1 MLAIVDDASRDVRGI
16 AHRMMPR
23 ALGRLGLVPA
33 LEDMLRKSLSSPGMR
48 YAFESHGLTE
58 RLPSEVEIGVFR
70 IAQELVANALKHAN
84 ASEVH
89 VQLLRNKGQL
99 VMIMEDDGQGFD
111 PTSRSDGMGMQN
123 MKDRARVMQAIFSI
137 EPGTQGGTIATLRVP
152 LQN

>member
-1 MLAIVDDASRDVRGI
+1 
-16 AHRMMPR
+16 
-23 ALGRLGLVPA
+23 
-33 LEDMLRKSLSSPGMR
+33 
-48 YAFESHGLTE
+48 
-58 RLPSEVEIGVFR
+58 LPSEVEIGVFR
-70 IAQELVANALKHAN
+70 IAQELVANALKHAK

-137 EPGTQGGTIATLRVP
+137 ERGTQGGTIATLRVP